1 MYLGAGEDDRLPQ
14 MLTHEGQ
21 SGCCVGH
28 GVRAVE
34 NDKTVILL
42 IVFLEPRDKEN
53 RIRLEPKV
61 PRSTCVAY
69 ILPQAT

>member
-14 MLTHEGQ
+14 VLTHEGQ
-21 SGCCVGH
+21 SRCCVGH

-53 RIRLEPKV
+53 RIRL
-61 PRSTCVAY
+61 
-69 ILPQAT
+69 

>member
-14 MLTHEGQ
+14 VLTHEGQ
-21 SGCCVGH
+21 SRCCVGH

-42 IVFLEPRDKEN
+42 IVFLEPRDNKEN
-53 RIRLEPKV
+53 LKLRLEA
-61 PRSTCVAY
+61 PRSKCVVY
-69 ILPQAT
+69 ILPQAF